1 MFLIELVTSE
11 FKAFNLFGLLIV
23 TTATTVPSSHDSTG
37 TVSIERTSV
46 CGGVMM
52 VGLLGGSRVHRCFP
66 YLLQASNQNH
76 LLIPRS
82 MGEERKPLVRA
93 VDMGKRY
100 GDFVALHPLN
110 VEVHSGE
117 FFGVFGPNGAG
128 KSTFIK
134 LLTGQLRP
142 SIGQIEILGID
153 AEDSPQKLKANIGI
167 VPESESPPSFLTPS
181 EFLQFVARL
190 RGLDNLEQHVEHWL
204 DWFGLQEKRDTMCKD
219 LSKGQ
224 RQKVMLAS
232 AFIHKPKLLFLDEPF
247 ANLDPIY
254 QRKCR
259 EWLLD
264 HVKDGGTIFLCSHVL
279 EMAERMCNRMA
290 IINHGKVL
298 AAGTVTGL
306 KEKESETLEDVFIRL
321 VGHSIAEAERN
332 NEEGVP
338 GEEE

>member
-1 MFLIELVTSE
+1 M
-11 FKAFNLFGLLIV
+11 
-23 TTATTVPSSHDSTG
+23 
-37 TVSIERTSV
+37 
-46 CGGVMM
+46 
-52 VGLLGGSRVHRCFP
+52 
-66 YLLQASNQNH
+66 LQASNENLQ
-76 LLIPRS
+76 LIREG
-82 MGEERKPLVRA
+82 MGDDVQPLVRA

-100 GDFVALHPLN
+100 GEFVALHPLN

-134 LLTGQLRP
+134 LLTGQLQP
-142 SIGQIEILGID
+142 SIGQIEVLGVD
-153 AEDSPQKLKANIGI
+153 AKQSPQKLKANIGI
-167 VPESESPPSFLTPS
+167 VPESESPPSFLTPT

-190 RGLDNLEQHVEHWL
+190 RGLDDLDEKVEYWL

-264 HVKDGGTIFLCSHVL
+264 HVANGGTIFLCSHVL

-290 IINHGKVL
+290 IINHGRVL
-298 AAGTVTGL
+298 AAGTVSGL
-306 KEKESETLEDVFIRL
+306 KESEDETLEDVFIRL
-321 VGHSIAEAERN
+321 VGHSIEEVERHT
-332 NEEGVP
+332 EEGINA
-338 GEEE
+338 EEE

>member
-1 MFLIELVTSE
+1 
-11 FKAFNLFGLLIV
+11 
-23 TTATTVPSSHDSTG
+23 
-37 TVSIERTSV
+37 
-46 CGGVMM
+46 
-52 VGLLGGSRVHRCFP
+52 
-66 YLLQASNQNH
+66 
-76 LLIPRS
+76 

-167 VPESESPPSFLTPS
+167 VPESESPPSFLTPA

-190 RGLDNLEQHVEHWL
+190 RGLDNLEQNVEHWL

-306 KEKESETLEDVFIRL
+306 KENETETLEDVFIRL
-321 VGHSIAEAERN
+321 VGHSIEEAERN
-332 NEEGVP
+332 SEEGVSS
-338 GEEE
+338 EEE

>member
-1 MFLIELVTSE
+1 
-11 FKAFNLFGLLIV
+11 
-23 TTATTVPSSHDSTG
+23 
-37 TVSIERTSV
+37 
-46 CGGVMM
+46 
-52 VGLLGGSRVHRCFP
+52 
-66 YLLQASNQNH
+66 
-76 LLIPRS
+76 

-167 VPESESPPSFLTPS
+167 VPESESPPSFLTPA

-190 RGLDNLEQHVEHWL
+190 RGLDNLKENVEHWL

-290 IINHGKVL
+290 IINNGKVL

-306 KEKESETLEDVFIRL
+306 KENESETLEDVFIRL
-321 VGHSIAEAERN
+321 VGHSIEEAERKSDEGVS
-332 NEEGVP
+332 NEE
-338 GEEE
+338 E

>member
-1 MFLIELVTSE
+1 
-11 FKAFNLFGLLIV
+11 
-23 TTATTVPSSHDSTG
+23 
-37 TVSIERTSV
+37 
-46 CGGVMM
+46 
-52 VGLLGGSRVHRCFP
+52 
-66 YLLQASNQNH
+66 
-76 LLIPRS
+76 

-167 VPESESPPSFLTPS
+167 VPESESPPSFLTPA

-190 RGLDNLEQHVEHWL
+190 RGLDHLEQNVEHWL

-259 EWLLD
+259 EWLLN

-290 IINHGKVL
+290 IINNGKVL

-306 KEKESETLEDVFIRL
+306 KENESETLEDVFIRL
-321 VGHSIAEAERN
+321 VGHSIEEAERN
-332 NEEGVP
+332 NEEGVSN
-338 GEEE
+338 EEE

>member
-1 MFLIELVTSE
+1 
-11 FKAFNLFGLLIV
+11 
-23 TTATTVPSSHDSTG
+23 
-37 TVSIERTSV
+37 
-46 CGGVMM
+46 
-52 VGLLGGSRVHRCFP
+52 
-66 YLLQASNQNH
+66 
-76 LLIPRS
+76 
-82 MGEERKPLVRA
+82 
-93 VDMGKRY
+93 MGKRY

-167 VPESESPPSFLTPS
+167 VPESESPPSFLTPA

-190 RGLDNLEQHVEHWL
+190 RGLDNLEQNVEHWL

-290 IINHGKVL
+290 IINNGKVL

-306 KEKESETLEDVFIRL
+306 KENESETLEDVFIRL
-321 VGHSIAEAERN
+321 VGHSIEEAERN
-332 NEEGVP
+332 NEEGVSN
-338 GEEE
+338 EEE

>member
-1 MFLIELVTSE
+1 
-11 FKAFNLFGLLIV
+11 
-23 TTATTVPSSHDSTG
+23 
-37 TVSIERTSV
+37 
-46 CGGVMM
+46 M
-52 VGLLGGSRVHRCFP
+52 V
-66 YLLQASNQNH
+66 QASNENLEFVGQT
-76 LLIPRS
+76 
-82 MGEERKPLVRA
+82 MGEETQPLVRA

-100 GDFVALHPLN
+100 GEFVALHPLN
-110 VEVHSGE
+110 VEVYSGE

-134 LLTGQLRP
+134 LLTGQLQP
-142 SIGQIEILGID
+142 SIGQIEVLGVD
-153 AEDSPQKLKANIGI
+153 AKQSPQKLKANIGI
-167 VPESESPPSFLTPS
+167 VPESESPPSFLTPT

-190 RGLDNLEQHVEHWL
+190 RGLDNLDEQVEYWL

-264 HVKDGGTIFLCSHVL
+264 HVATGGTIFLCSHVL

-290 IINHGKVL
+290 IINHGRVL

-306 KEKESETLEDVFIRL
+306 KQSEDETLEDVFIRL
-321 VGHSIAEAERN
+321 VGHSIEEVERHT
-332 NEEGVP
+332 EEGITS
-338 GEEE
+338 EEE

>member
-1 MFLIELVTSE
+1 MVQARNENLKLVGE
-11 FKAFNLFGLLIV
+11 A
-23 TTATTVPSSHDSTG
+23 
-37 TVSIERTSV
+37 
-46 CGGVMM
+46 
-52 VGLLGGSRVHRCFP
+52 
-66 YLLQASNQNH
+66 
-76 LLIPRS
+76 
-82 MGEERKPLVRA
+82 MGEGRQPLVRA

-100 GDFVALHPLN
+100 GEFVALHPLN

-134 LLTGQLRP
+134 LLTGQLQP
-142 SIGQIEILGID
+142 SIGQIEVLGVD
-153 AEDSPQKLKANIGI
+153 AKQSPQKLKANIGI
-167 VPESESPPSFLTPS
+167 VPESESPPSFLTPT

-190 RGLDNLEQHVEHWL
+190 RGLENLDEQVEHWL

-232 AFIHKPKLLFLDEPF
+232 AFIHNPKLLFLDEPF

-264 HVKDGGTIFLCSHVL
+264 HVANGGTIFLCSHVL

-290 IINHGKVL
+290 IINHGRVL
-298 AAGTVTGL
+298 ASGTVSGL
-306 KEKESETLEDVFIRL
+306 KESQTETLEDVFIRL
-321 VGHSIAEAERN
+321 VGHSIEQVERHS
-332 NEEGVP
+332 EEGIDA
-338 GEEE
+338 EEE

>member
-1 MFLIELVTSE
+1 M
-11 FKAFNLFGLLIV
+11 
-23 TTATTVPSSHDSTG
+23 
-37 TVSIERTSV
+37 
-46 CGGVMM
+46 
-52 VGLLGGSRVHRCFP
+52 
-66 YLLQASNQNH
+66 LQASNENLQ
-76 LLIPRS
+76 LIRKS
-82 MGEERKPLVRA
+82 MGDDAQPLVRA

-100 GDFVALHPLN
+100 GEFVALHPLN

-134 LLTGQLRP
+134 LLTGQLQP
-142 SIGQIEILGID
+142 SIGQIEVLGVD
-153 AEDSPQKLKANIGI
+153 AKQSPQKLKANIGI
-167 VPESESPPSFLTPS
+167 VPESESPPSFLTPT

-190 RGLDNLEQHVEHWL
+190 RGIEDLDEQVEYWL

-232 AFIHKPKLLFLDEPF
+232 AFIHNPKLLFLDEPF

-264 HVKDGGTIFLCSHVL
+264 HVANGGTIFLCSHVL

-290 IINHGKVL
+290 IINHGRVL
-298 AAGTVTGL
+298 AAGTVSGL
-306 KEKESETLEDVFIRL
+306 KESENETLEDVFIRL
-321 VGHSIAEAERN
+321 VGHSIEEVERHT
-332 NEEGVP
+332 EEGINT
-338 GEEE
+338 EEE

>member
-1 MFLIELVTSE
+1 MI
-11 FKAFNLFGLLIV
+11 
-23 TTATTVPSSHDSTG
+23 
-37 TVSIERTSV
+37 
-46 CGGVMM
+46 
-52 VGLLGGSRVHRCFP
+52 
-66 YLLQASNQNH
+66 QASNENLEFVGH
-76 LLIPRS
+76 D
-82 MGEERKPLVRA
+82 MGEETQPLVRA
-93 VDMGKRY
+93 ADMGKRY
-100 GDFVALHPLN
+100 GEFVALHPLN
-110 VEVHSGE
+110 VDVYSGE

-134 LLTGQLRP
+134 LLTGQLQP
-142 SIGQIEILGID
+142 SIGQIEVLGVD
-153 AEDSPQKLKANIGI
+153 ARQSPQKLKANIGI
-167 VPESESPPSFLTPS
+167 VPESESPPSFLTPT

-190 RGLDNLEQHVEHWL
+190 RGLDNLEEQVEYWL

-264 HVKDGGTIFLCSHVL
+264 HVANGGTIFLCSHVL

-290 IINHGKVL
+290 IINHGRVL
-298 AAGTVTGL
+298 AAGTVSGL
-306 KEKESETLEDVFIRL
+306 KESEDETLEDVFIRL
-321 VGHSIAEAERN
+321 VGHSIEEVERHT
-332 NEEGVP
+332 EEGITS
-338 GEEE
+338 EEE

>member
-1 MFLIELVTSE
+1 
-11 FKAFNLFGLLIV
+11 
-23 TTATTVPSSHDSTG
+23 
-37 TVSIERTSV
+37 
-46 CGGVMM
+46 
-52 VGLLGGSRVHRCFP
+52 
-66 YLLQASNQNH
+66 
-76 LLIPRS
+76 

-167 VPESESPPSFLTPS
+167 VPESESPPSFLTPA

-190 RGLDNLEQHVEHWL
+190 RGLDNLEQNVEHWL

-264 HVKDGGTIFLCSHVL
+264 HVEEGGTIFLCSHVL

-290 IINHGKVL
+290 IINNGKVL

-306 KEKESETLEDVFIRL
+306 KENESETLEDVFIRL
-321 VGHSIAEAERN
+321 VGHSIEEAERN
-332 NEEGVP
+332 NEEGVSS
-338 GEEE
+338 EEE

>member
-1 MFLIELVTSE
+1 
-11 FKAFNLFGLLIV
+11 
-23 TTATTVPSSHDSTG
+23 
-37 TVSIERTSV
+37 
-46 CGGVMM
+46 
-52 VGLLGGSRVHRCFP
+52 
-66 YLLQASNQNH
+66 
-76 LLIPRS
+76 

-167 VPESESPPSFLTPS
+167 VPESESPPSFLTPA

-190 RGLDNLEQHVEHWL
+190 RGLDNLEQNVEHWL

-290 IINHGKVL
+290 SINNGKVL

-306 KEKESETLEDVFIRL
+306 KENESETLEDVFIRL
-321 VGHSIAEAERN
+321 VGHSIEEAERN
-332 NEEGVP
+332 NEEGVSN
-338 GEEE
+338 EEE